1 MNRKCLNQSPP
12 IRNRLPHE
20 GKSNLREFL
29 GKTQQTEGVL
39 PAHVPAFLLEEER
52 FKVALQKAVIGANLG
67 EGDFPPATKTAHC
80 FGSDP
85 KKFRRFF
92 DREYH
97 MEGISRDLVFY
108 RKRTLSP
115 FPRFPD
121 NLLAWLKP
129 QERKSLSKTKS
140 QTAVGDGASRR
151 EGGDCVDSK
160 CPETFL
166 LQLRR
171 RREGLYLDKSA
182 G

>member
-39 PAHVPAFLLEEER
+39 PAHLPAFLLEEER
-52 FKVALQKAVIGANLG
+52 FKVALQKAVIGTNLG

-92 DREYH
+92 DREYLH
-97 MEGISRDLVFY
+97 MGGISRDFVFIGNGHY
-108 RKRTLSP
+108 VP
-115 FPRFPD
+115 FRRFRD
-121 NLLAWLKP
+121 SLFAWLKLP
-129 QERKSLSKTKS
+129 HEPKTGSVKPNRK
-140 QTAVGDGASRR
+140 TAVGDGASRR
-151 EGGDCVDSK
+151 
-160 CPETFL
+160 
-166 LQLRR
+166 
-171 RREGLYLDKSA
+171 
-182 G
+182 